1 MPRSSSSSRSSSPRS
16 SSFSRSSS
24 IRSPPSR
31 SSYSYSSPKS
41 PLPAPTPTPI
51 PSAPTSV
58 VNHHHQVQQ
67 PGFFSNMWTGFGL
80 GAGQSIAMNI
90 FRSDPKV
97 THVHE
102 NAPSVSTTP
111 VVPATNTETFYST
124 EFSKC
129 LKEKWDDKETCKQYI
144 QCLKD
149 NKDDKS
155 LCKQFM

>member
-1 MPRSSSSSRSSSPRS
+1 
-16 SSFSRSSS
+16 
-24 IRSPPSR
+24 
-31 SSYSYSSPKS
+31 
-41 PLPAPTPTPI
+41 
-51 PSAPTSV
+51 
-58 VNHHHQVQQ
+58 
-67 PGFFSNMWTGFGL
+67 MWQGFGL

-102 NAPSVSTTP
+102 NAPTTTTTP
-111 VVPATNTETFYST
+111 VVTTNTVANTESFYST

-149 NKDDKS
+149 NKDDKT

>member
-1 MPRSSSSSRSSSPRS
+1 MARSSNSNRS

-24 IRSPPSR
+24 YFSSKPSKP
-31 SSYSYSSPKS
+31 SYSYSSPKAPIS
-41 PLPAPTPTPI
+41 VPNTSTTNSLP
-51 PSAPTSV
+51 V
-58 VNHHHQVQQ
+58 QHHKVEVEK

-80 GAGQSIAMNI
+80 GAGQSIAMNM

-102 NAPSVSTTP
+102 NAPTTNI
-111 VVPATNTETFYST
+111 NTSSDIFYSK
-124 EFSKC
+124 EFTQC
-129 LKEKWDDKETCKQYI
+129 LKDKYDDKEACKQYI

-155 LCKQFM
+155 LCKQYM

>member
-1 MPRSSSSSRSSSPRS
+1 MPGRSSSSGRS

-24 IRSPPSR
+24 SR
-31 SSYSYSSPKS
+31 NSTRPSYSYSSPKS
-41 PLPAPTPTPI
+41 PVSPPVVS
-51 PSAPTSV
+51 SAPQPSV
-58 VNHHHQVQQ
+58 VNHNHQVQQ
-67 PGFFSNMWTGFGL
+67 PGFFSNMWQGFGL

-102 NAPSVSTTP
+102 NAPSASVSS
-111 VVPATNTETFYST
+111 AASSETFYSK
-124 EFSKC
+124 EFTQCMKD
-129 LKEKWDDKETCKQYI
+129 KWDDKETCKQYI

-155 LCKQFM
+155 LCKNYM

>member
-1 MPRSSSSSRSSSPRS
+1 MPGRSSSSGRS
-16 SSFSRSSS
+16 SSFGHSS
-24 IRSPPSR
+24 SR

-41 PLPAPTPTPI
+41 PAPISKPTQPSYTPSPVQQH
-51 PSAPTSV
+51 SV
-58 VNHHHQVQQ
+58 QVQQ
-67 PGFFSNMWTGFGL
+67 PGFFSNMWQGFGL

-102 NAPSVSTTP
+102 NAPATSSASNVSSS
-111 VVPATNTETFYST
+111 ESLYSK
-124 EFSKC
+124 EFTQCMKD
-129 LKEKWDDKETCKQYI
+129 KYDDKEVCKQYV

-149 NKDDKS
+149 NNNDKD